1 MSKSVLKNIFILG
14 LSGIIAKSF
23 DFIFRVYYSRALG
36 AEGMGLLSLGFSV
49 HGVMLTFATA
59 GLGVAV
65 SKITSEYMEREDF
78 DSVSAC
84 MSTALFGV
92 TLLSL
97 LVMLITFI
105 FAPLI
110 CENALGDSRVRLG
123 LYTLCPS
130 VMFMGISYCLKG
142 YFYAARKIIAPA
154 SSEILEQI
162 IKFISIKSFLKIFL
176 PYGIE
181 YGCAAVFLGIS
192 IGELSSC
199 LYLLF
204 FYKREYTTS
213 ATASKQLIFKLLGIS
228 IPAMVTSLCC
238 SALRVKEEVLLL
250 SAFNRGGT
258 NHAQAL
264 ESLGI
269 LKGMVMPQL
278 ILPLS
283 LCGSVMSLLIPEI
296 SRADIKGNLSRHI
309 KRVYKI
315 GIFTGIAVGLFF
327 IAFGNPVTNLI
338 YQNERAAHLVVC
350 LAPLCPIMFMDSL
363 SCNILNGLGKQL
375 KMLTF
380 TLLDFCLRFVIIYFF
395 VPRYGFLAFCAMI
408 YLSNI
413 FTCILSFSSVLLA
426 SQFRLTKP
434 LKYGIVK
441 K

>member
-1 MSKSVLKNIFILG
+1 MSKSVFKNVFILA
-14 LSGIIAKSF
+14 LSGILAKSF
-23 DFIFRVYYSRALG
+23 DFIFRVYYSRTLG

-65 SKITSEYMEREDF
+65 SKITSEYMEKKDF
-78 DSVSAC
+78 NSVSAC

-92 TLLSL
+92 VTLSL
-97 LVMLITFI
+97 IVMLITFI
-105 FAPLI
+105 FAPHI
-110 CENALGDSRVRLG
+110 CENTLGDARTRFS
-123 LYTLCPS
+123 LYTLSPS

-176 PYGIE
+176 PYGVE

-192 IGELSSC
+192 VGELSSC
-199 LYLLF
+199 LYLLL
-204 FYKREYTTS
+204 FYKREHRS
-213 ATASKQLIFKLLGIS
+213 AASSKELVFKLLGIS
-228 IPAMVTSLCC
+228 IPAMITSLCV
-238 SALRVKEEVLLL
+238 SSLRVKEEVLLL
-250 SAFNRGGT
+250 SAFSRGGI
-258 NHAQAL
+258 NHSQAL

-296 SRADIKGNLSRHI
+296 SRADIRGNLSRSV
-309 KRVYKI
+309 KKVYRI
-315 GIFTGIAVGLFF
+315 SLIAGTLSCLFF
-327 IAFGNPVTNLI
+327 MAFGHSVTDLI
-338 YQNERAAHLVVC
+338 YKNEQASRLIVT
-350 LAPLCPIMFMDSL
+350 LAPLLPVMFMDSI

-375 KMLTF
+375 KMLIF
-380 TLLDFCLRFVIIYFF
+380 TLADFCLRFAVIYFF
-395 VPRYGFLAFCAMI
+395 VPKYGFPAFCVMV

-413 FTCILSFSSVLLA
+413 FTCILSFSSVLFA
-426 SQFRLTKP
+426 SHFRLTKP

-441 K
+441 R